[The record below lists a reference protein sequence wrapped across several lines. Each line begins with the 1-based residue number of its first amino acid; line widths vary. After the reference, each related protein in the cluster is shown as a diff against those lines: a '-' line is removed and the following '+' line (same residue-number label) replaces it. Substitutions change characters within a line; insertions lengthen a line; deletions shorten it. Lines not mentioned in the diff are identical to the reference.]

1 MEVLSLALALIAVR
15 NAYRQQETLVPEPD
29 EFQQFDVQALRF
41 LHHGQDDSPN
51 RPSDR
56 QKSNLPQVAF

>member
-1 MEVLSLALALIAVR
+1 M
-15 NAYRQQETLVPEPD
+15 PEPD